1 MAIDEKT
8 NDEIKTEEQM
18 GWYTLEDAFE
28 GMKDIERKTGK
39 QVEITFNGKLI
50 NSQMSFEE
58 AEKTV
63 VGQTAKEHYESIKNK
78 PEDEINPLD
87 KKYIEDYEAGAFDY
101 EYVSVDEY
109 MVLDDK
115 LDYIKSKSQQTG
127 MKYYCKHNGKAIKS
141 DYDIKKALM
150 EVNGWTEQEYDEIE
164 KQVQEQSEKMKKEL
178 EMQEIEA
185 TGLTPEEYE
194 AAKKR
199 AEERT
204 RKIKEVENNKKER
217 DSLKDRVNSLSYE
230 LEVKRDDLESLNRE
244 EQEIEKN
251 AIE

>member
-1 MAIDEKT
+1 MAEK
-8 NDEIKTEEQM
+8 
-18 GWYTLEDAFE
+18 L
-28 GMKDIERKTGK
+28 
-39 QVEITFNGKLI
+39 KLI
-50 NSQMSFEE
+50 C
-58 AEKTV
+58 
-63 VGQTAKEHYESIKNK
+63 
-78 PEDEINPLD
+78 D
-87 KKYIEDYEAGAFDY
+87 K
-101 EYVSVDEY
+101 
-109 MVLDDK
+109 
-115 LDYIKSKSQQTG
+115 
-127 MKYYCKHNGKAIKS
+127 CK
-141 DYDIKKALM
+141 
-150 EVNGWTEQEYDEIE
+150 V
-164 KQVQEQSEKMKKEL
+164 

>member
-1 MAIDEKT
+1 
-8 NDEIKTEEQM
+8 M
-18 GWYTLEDAFE
+18 G
-28 GMKDIERKTGK
+28 
-39 QVEITFNGKLI
+39 
-50 NSQMSFEE
+50 
-58 AEKTV
+58 
-63 VGQTAKEHYESIKNK
+63 
-78 PEDEINPLD
+78 
-87 KKYIEDYEAGAFDY
+87 
-101 EYVSVDEY
+101 
-109 MVLDDK
+109 
-115 LDYIKSKSQQTG
+115 
-127 MKYYCKHNGKAIKS
+127 
-141 DYDIKKALM
+141 
-150 EVNGWTEQEYDEIE
+150 VNGWTEQEYDEIE